1 MLETYKLFN
10 RNIFTDDRGS
20 LSETFKKSEFEKNLK
35 IKINFVQD
43 NFVESKKNV
52 LRGLH
57 YQVAP
62 KTQGKYISV
71 LEGEIFDVIID
82 IRKDSNFFGKWYGF
96 NLSSSNGNSLWVPR
110 GFAHGFLTL
119 SEKSLVL
126 YKLTDSYSKIN
137 DRSIR
142 WDSKKLAINWPTS
155 SEIFLSEKDKLAKE
169 FDENIFL

>member
-1 MLETYKLFN
+1 M
-10 RNIFTDDRGS
+10 
-20 LSETFKKSEFEKNLK
+20 
-35 IKINFVQD
+35 
-43 NFVESKKNV
+43 
-52 LRGLH
+52 
-57 YQVAP
+57 
-62 KTQGKYISV
+62 
-71 LEGEIFDVIID
+71 
-82 IRKDSNFFGKWYGF
+82 
-96 NLSSSNGNSLWVPR
+96 VPR